1 MYFFS
6 PLRYPGGKGKLAPFI
21 NQIFRYNNL
30 CDGTYIEP
38 YAGGSAVA
46 LSLLL
51 KGYAWNIIINDLDPL
66 IYAFWWSVLND
77 TEVFSRLIKDTKV
90 TMREWRKQQIVH
102 KHPEQY
108 TKTEVGFATFF
119 LNRTNRS
126 GILKGGVIG
135 GKKQDGPYKLNA
147 RFNKEDLLERIN
159 LIAKYSGRIKLFNL
173 DAWELIVSIKPS
185 LPEKCLL
192 YFDPPYF
199 SKGKLLYSNFYTPT
213 DHSRIAALI
222 RTLPFPWIVTYD
234 NVPEIRDFYAGE
246 TYAEFDISYSAH
258 LGRPR
263 GAEVMF
269 FRNLDLPSAPYTRK
283 TRTLVGECV

>member
-1 MYFFS
+1 MHFFS

-21 NQIFRYNNL
+21 KRLFRYNNL
-30 CDGTYIEP
+30 CDGTYVEP

-46 LSLLL
+46 LSMLLE
-51 KGYAWNIIINDLDPL
+51 GYAWNIIINDIDPL

-77 TEVFSRLIKDTKV
+77 TEEFSRLIKDTKV
-90 TMREWRKQQIVH
+90 TMREWRKQKMVH

-108 TKTEVGFATFF
+108 SKTEVGFATFF

-135 GKKQDGPYKLNA
+135 GKNQDGPYKLDA

-159 LIAKYSGRIKLFNL
+159 LIAEYRGRIKLFNL
-173 DAWELIVSIKPS
+173 DAWELIVSLTPS
-185 LPEKCLL
+185 LPKKCLL

-199 SKGKLLYSNFYTPT
+199 NKGKFLYSNFYTPA
-213 DHSRIAALI
+213 DHARMAALI
-222 RTLPFPWIVTYD
+222 RTLPFSWVVTYD
-234 NVPEIRDFYAGE
+234 NVPEIREFYAGE
-246 TYAEFDISYSAH
+246 AYAEFDISYSAH

-263 GAEVMF
+263 GSEVMF
-269 FRNLDLPSAPYTRK
+269 FHDLDLPSAPYTRES
-283 TRTLVGECV
+283 RTLMARA

>member
-21 NQIFRYNNL
+21 KQLFRHNNL
-30 CDGTYIEP
+30 CDGTYVEP
-38 YAGGSAVA
+38 YAGGAAVA

-51 KGYAWNIIINDLDPL
+51 EGYAWNIVINDIDPL

-77 TEVFSRLIKDTKV
+77 TEDLSRKINDTKV
-90 TMREWRKQQIVH
+90 TMSEWHKQKMVYEY
-102 KHPEQY
+102 PEQHS
-108 TKTEVGFATFF
+108 KTELGFATFF

-135 GKKQDGPYKLNA
+135 GKKQEGPYKLNA
-147 RFNKEDLLERIN
+147 RFNKQDLLKRIS

-173 DAWELIVSIKPS
+173 DAWDLIVTLTPS
-185 LPEKCLL
+185 LPQKCLL

-199 SKGKLLYSNFYTPT
+199 NKGKLLYSNFYTPA
-213 DHSRIAALI
+213 DHARMALFI
-222 RTLPFPWIVTYD
+222 RTLPFSWVVTYD
-234 NVPEIRDFYAGE
+234 NVIEIRELYAGE
-246 TYAEFDISYSAH
+246 DYAEFDISYSAH

-263 GAEVMF
+263 GSEVMF
-269 FRNLDLPSAPYTRK
+269 YHNLDLPSAPYTRK
-283 TRTLVGECV
+283 AGVLTSQT